1 MAEVSASTMPVNI
14 PEPEEAALPVE
25 YGNADSLESIA
36 EIVAARQEPIRVRLY
51 LQLFNPIK
59 RYYAGW
65 RNKHWKF
72 QVANPD
78 EARRALEGIEILF
91 DLIANYGIER
101 AVVEM
106 TKLKR
111 RMLEQRD

>member
-1 MAEVSASTMPVNI
+1 MAE
-14 PEPEEAALPVE
+14 PETLPTPDTPDTVEEALPVE
-25 YGNADSLESIA
+25 YGDADSLETIA
-36 EIVAARQEPIRVRLY
+36 EIVAARGEPIRLRLY

-65 RNKHWKF
+65 RNKHWKW

-101 AVVEM
+101 AVAELL
-106 TKLKR
+106 KLKR
-111 RMLEQRD
+111 RLQDEGR